1 MTRPARTPLTLVI
14 CSITLAICLL
24 FLTGLLINL
33 PKGVLA
39 AIVFSAV
46 YKLVDVRALMRRWR
60 ISRLD
65 FLPPPSH
72 WLRC

>member
-14 CSITLAICLL
+14 CSITLAIYLL

-46 YKLVDVRALMRRWR
+46 YKLVDVRALMRGGSAGS
-60 ISRLD
+60 ISM
-65 FLPPPSH
+65 PPPSH